1 MKRNDFCII
10 FSAWNHGHIDLAIL
24 FWMEFCHLGGK
35 KRKRKRKR
43 KEGSAHFT
51 LGFFWEKS
59 PKLPDF
65 EGKKNLKLPNLDN
78 ARLAGFLNF
87 STFLSF
93 GWSSDHLKIFI
104 YLFIIIIFSNF
115 MVLKVWWYFFLFL
128 AICVKF
134 TLKKKRLGHGW
145 QYDSNRMK
153 SSTQHNPTWF
163 KSGEVI
169 NPT

>member
-1 MKRNDFCII
+1 
-10 FSAWNHGHIDLAIL
+10 
-24 FWMEFCHLGGK
+24 MEFCHLGGK

-51 LGFFWEKS
+51 LRFFGEKL

-93 GWSSDHLKIFI
+93 G
-104 YLFIIIIFSNF
+104 
-115 MVLKVWWYFFLFL
+115 
-128 AICVKF
+128 
-134 TLKKKRLGHGW
+134 
-145 QYDSNRMK
+145 
-153 SSTQHNPTWF
+153 
-163 KSGEVI
+163 
-169 NPT
+169 